1 MSQKFGKQY
10 PVLGTRTI
18 ISRSSEREKLVFI
31 AAAGLLFSLL
41 VILFAVFSFRSDAD
55 ANQGASNPSPVPASV
70 GTVTLLT
77 PDRFVRSN
85 DALSEVVF
93 KEIYWPRNQVPEGA
107 IRDVAE
113 LRGLFARVDLQPGS
127 PVLRAQLTRE
137 PVGRISLPL
146 TPGNRAVSINVDE
159 TAGIEGHALPGT
171 RVDVVLTYYEQGQ
184 LTTKVI
190 VQNARVLSFGG
201 DTSTARERA
210 SLPGAAVRVTK
221 STVTL
226 DVAPKDA
233 LAIRTAQQLGKLALI
248 MRAPEDDKAPLVDQF
263 GQDDLNNSRGKTQTQ
278 AQKSCTRGKMRIDG
292 KEYVVEC
299 DGSISQVLNSNEP

>member
-1 MSQKFGKQY
+1 MSSKFGKQY

-18 ISRSSEREKLVFI
+18 ISKSSEREKLVFI

-41 VILFAVFSFRSDAD
+41 VILFAVFSFREDAG
-55 ANQGASNPSPVPASV
+55 ANQTGSNASPIPATV

-77 PDRFVRSN
+77 PDRMVKAS
-85 DALSEVVF
+85 DPLSEVVF
-93 KEIYWPRNQVPEGA
+93 KEMYWPRNQVPEGA

-113 LRGLFARVDLQPGS
+113 LRGLYARVNLEPGS
-127 PVLRAQLTRE
+127 PVLRSQLSRE
-137 PVGRISLPL
+137 PTARITLPL

-159 TAGIEGHALPGT
+159 TSGIEGHALPGT

-201 DTSTARERA
+201 DTTTVQQRQN
-210 SLPGAAVRVTK
+210 LPGATRVQK

-226 DVAPKDA
+226 DVVPKDA

-248 MRAPEDDKAPLVDQF
+248 MRAPEDDKTAVADQF
-263 GQDDLNNSRGKTQTQ
+263 AQGDFSDQKNKGQS
-278 AQKSCTRGKMRIDG
+278 QKQRACTRGKMRIDG

-299 DGSISQVLNSNEP
+299 DGSISQVLNSDEP